1 MVIRKK
7 STDEGAGAILGGG
20 SMSNQQ
26 FAGAGSFA
34 CAASYPPGLAA
45 DTGIRTPKVAI
56 MVGNGSDGPMVR
68 AIYTALLRDGAAPR
82 LVGSRLGK
90 IEANDKSVLYIETTL
105 DNNPSLRYDALV
117 VPDGAAAVT
126 SLAHDA
132 HALAFVR
139 EQYRLRRLIMVL
151 GAGAALLR
159 QADVPPAHIGAD
171 TGGLAPAIAAFKM
184 ALAARSLPAA

>member
-1 MVIRKK
+1 MVIHKN
-7 STDEGAGAILGGG
+7 STDEGAGAVLGGG

-34 CAASYPPGLAA
+34 YA
-45 DTGIRTPKVAI
+45 TGIRTPKVAI

-68 AIYTALLRDGAAPR
+68 AIYTALLRDGAEPR

-90 IEANDKSVLYIETTL
+90 IEAHDKSVLYLETTL
-105 DNNPSLRYDALV
+105 EDGPSYDALV

-132 HALAFVR
+132 HALDFVR
-139 EQYRLRRLIMVL
+139 EQYRLRKPIMVL

-159 QADVPPAHIGAD
+159 QADVPPAPIGAG

-184 ALAARSLPAA
+184 ALAARSLPAV

>member
-34 CAASYPPGLAA
+34 YAASYPPPGLAA
-45 DTGIRTPKVAI
+45 GTGIRTPKVAI

-68 AIYTALLRDGAAPR
+68 AIYTALLRDGAEPR

-105 DNNPSLRYDALV
+105 EDGPSYDALV
-117 VPDGAAAVT
+117 VPDGAAAVA

-132 HALAFVR
+132 HALDFVR
-139 EQYRLRRLIMVL
+139 EQYRLRKPIMVL

-159 QADVPPAHIGAD
+159 QADVPPTY
-171 TGGLAPAIAAFKM
+171 TGDETTALAPAIAAFKM
-184 ALAARSLPAA
+184 ALAAHSPGAV

>member
-7 STDEGAGAILGGG
+7 STDEGARAILGGG

-34 CAASYPPGLAA
+34 YAASDPPPGLAA
-45 DTGIRTPKVAI
+45 GAGIPTPKVAI

-68 AIYTALLRDGAAPR
+68 AIYTALLRDGAEPR

-105 DNNPSLRYDALV
+105 EAGHALLYDALV

-126 SLAHDA
+126 SLAH
-132 HALAFVR
+132 
-139 EQYRLRRLIMVL
+139 
-151 GAGAALLR
+151 
-159 QADVPPAHIGAD
+159 
-171 TGGLAPAIAAFKM
+171 
-184 ALAARSLPAA
+184 